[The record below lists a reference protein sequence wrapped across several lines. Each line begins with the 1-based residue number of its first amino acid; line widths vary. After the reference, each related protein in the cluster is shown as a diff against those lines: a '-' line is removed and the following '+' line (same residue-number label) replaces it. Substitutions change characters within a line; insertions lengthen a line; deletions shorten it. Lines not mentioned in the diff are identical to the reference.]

1 MIEDEEQPASGRTAA
16 DDNAAAGARI
26 DKAVLT
32 LARLLARQIAREDSR
47 HCLAANDN
55 RAPETDA

>member
-1 MIEDEEQPASGRTAA
+1 MMTARPGRTAVN
-16 DDNAAAGARI
+16 DNAAAGARI

-32 LARLLARQIAREDSR
+32 LARLLGRQIAREDFAR
-47 HCLAANDN
+47 RRLAANDN